1 VSRETG
7 RKEHK
12 MRRAYRENGIIKHAN
27 VKDVDLDILS
37 TKALDSMSDSSRC
50 VYVDADGNY
59 YVSDNQNSEMYQVG
73 TLDDLNEFLCAGLEE
88 E

>member
-1 VSRETG
+1 
-7 RKEHK
+7 
-12 MRRAYRENGIIKHAN
+12 MRRAYHENGIIKHAN

-37 TKALDSMSDSSRC
+37 TKALDSMSDSSRY

>member
-1 VSRETG
+1 
-7 RKEHK
+7 

-50 VYVDADGNY
+50 VDADGNY
-59 YVSDNQNSEMYQVG
+59 YVSDNQNSEMYLVG
-73 TLDDLNEFLCAGLEE
+73 MLDDLNDYLCAGLEE

>member
-1 VSRETG
+1 
-7 RKEHK
+7 

-37 TKALDSMSDSSRC
+37 AKAFDSMTDSSRC

-59 YVSDNQNSEMYQVG
+59 YVSDSQNSEMYLVG
-73 TLDDLNEFLCAGLEE
+73 MLDDLNDYLCAGLEE

>member
-1 VSRETG
+1 
-7 RKEHK
+7 
-12 MRRAYRENGIIKHAN
+12 MRRAYHENGIIKHAN

-37 TKALDSMSDSSRC
+37 TKALDSMSDSSRY

-59 YVSDNQNSEMYQVG
+59 YVSDSRNSEMYLVG
-73 TLDDLNEFLCAGLEE
+73 MLDDLNDYLCAGIEE

>member
-1 VSRETG
+1 
-7 RKEHK
+7 

-37 TKALDSMSDSSRC
+37 TKALDSMSDSSRY